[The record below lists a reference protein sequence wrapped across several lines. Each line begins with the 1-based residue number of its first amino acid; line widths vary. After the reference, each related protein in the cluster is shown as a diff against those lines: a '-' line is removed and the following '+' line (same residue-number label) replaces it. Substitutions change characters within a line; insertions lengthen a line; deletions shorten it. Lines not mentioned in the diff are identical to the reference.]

1 MATTYYFLSAPTEQN
16 VLSWFREQPETA
28 EEHPNDDRV
37 LLFYRQYGPLAQT
50 SDGSPDA
57 TMSPLV
63 SIFFPKVRRST
74 LWTVGEV
81 HFLYKSKAGFSDLE
95 RLRRKFQKWLQSHP
109 IAWERQQD
117 GRDGY
122 GYYLEGG
129 IQNIA
134 EKVFALPTGGAAL
147 EAGRYFVAEGAGD
160 YELDRICKALRLRG
174 VNCS

>member
-1 MATTYYFLSAPTEQN
+1 MATTYYFLSAPTEQD
-16 VLSWFREQPETA
+16 VLNWFRGQAEAA

-95 RLRRKFQKWLQSHP
+95 RLRGRFQKWLQSHP

-117 GRDGY
+117 GREGY

-147 EAGRYFVAEGAGD
+147 EVGQYFVAEGAGD

>member
-1 MATTYYFLSAPTEQN
+1 MIACCYFIGST
-16 VLSWFREQPETA
+16 
-28 EEHPNDDRV
+28 
-37 LLFYRQYGPLAQT
+37 GPLTQT

-95 RLRRKFQKWLQSHP
+95 RLRRRFQKWLQSHP

-117 GRDGY
+117 GREGY

-147 EAGRYFVAEGAGD
+147 EAGQYFVAEGAGD